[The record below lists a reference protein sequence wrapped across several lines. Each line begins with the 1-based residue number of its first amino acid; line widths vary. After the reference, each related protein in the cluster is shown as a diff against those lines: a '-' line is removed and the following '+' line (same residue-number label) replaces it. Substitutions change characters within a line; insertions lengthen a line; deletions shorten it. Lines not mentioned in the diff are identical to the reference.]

1 MDNVQSLLGFVAVWV
16 AINAVVRLAQAFRKG
31 AEWRWISMEL
41 VSPLHLR
48 VTTTALNDTVMA
60 WAHSLTGRAPLAAKA
75 VDAFYSAG
83 VGAAVASMLLC
94 LALLTIAGAQIAMAI
109 GARLG
114 FGSTWSLLQWPML
127 VWAPVS
133 NAWQTSAVGSA
144 NTTASTMT
152 PIADTT
158 RLQRRLLADSKPEAQ
173 WLRPVIPGITMPL
186 GHLWYYLL
194 SLIICAVVHELG
206 HALAAARASIRLR
219 SFGLFVM
226 GVYPGAF
233 VDLPRDK
240 LEQALPTQQLRIVCA
255 GVWHNAVTALL
266 AWLLVHS
273 GGLGWA
279 FSHSGW
285 MRADTGVV
293 VVDVAQ
299 SSPLFGRIPLLS
311 TVYRVDDVELRAPI
325 GNASYLSP
333 EYMQS
338 DGRFRNSPIARW
350 SSVLTN
356 TQTNAET
363 ATAGFCAQV
372 ADNVDDGLCC
382 EISPLFPLGESP
394 DANIFCFE
402 QYRRPLSSVSPPMC
416 FDLRST
422 LARAGSARCQLD
434 TDCANSS
441 SNAGGRQALFGRKGH
456 DIARSSGSNQGQH
469 ICVLPSSPYP
479 DSRVLRLYYY
489 PFGDEG
495 KNGEVLIYVGS
506 PKALWLEI
514 QVSSLRPRWRW
525 LSCRLP
531 SWTEALFQYILSFSL
546 AFCLLNA
553 IPACYLD
560 GDHLLRLLLSMA
572 QMRWSAASHLVDGE
586 SSSSDSE
593 TELLDSPAAS
603 PVLNVSEPSHFAEQ
617 SETLSAATSEDTNAD
632 QTALPE
638 LVGAWRQ
645 IYIVATTLTTG
656 LLAWCVIGSLALLA
670 L

>member
-1 MDNVQSLLGFVAVWV
+1 MDNVQSLLGFVGVWV
-16 AINAVVRLAQAFRKG
+16 AINAVVRLVHAYRKG
-31 AEWRWISMEL
+31 AEWRRVSVEL

-48 VTTTALNDTVMA
+48 LTTTALNDTVMV
-60 WAHSLTGRAPLAAKA
+60 WAHSLTGRVPLIAKA
-75 VDAFYSAG
+75 VDAFYSVG
-83 VGAAVASMLLC
+83 VVAAVASMLLC
-94 LALLTIAGAQIAMAI
+94 LALLAIAGAQIAMSI
-109 GARLG
+109 VARLG

-127 VWAPVS
+127 AWTPVS
-133 NAWQTSAVGSA
+133 DAWLTGAPGSQ
-144 NTTASTMT
+144 NTTASTAT
-152 PIADTT
+152 PLADTT
-158 RLQRRLLADSKPEAQ
+158 RLQRRLLADSKPDAQ
-173 WLRPVIPGITMPL
+173 WLRPVIPGVTMPL

-206 HALAAARASIRLR
+206 HALAAARANIRLR

-240 LEQALPTQQLRIVCA
+240 LEQAPPTQQLRIVCA

-325 GNASYLSP
+325 GNVSYLSP

-338 DGRFRNSPIARW
+338 DGRFGSSPIARW

-356 TQTNAET
+356 TKTNTET

-382 EISPLFPLGESP
+382 EISPQFPLGESP

-402 QYRRPLSSVSPPMC
+402 QYRRPLSLVPPPMC

-422 LARAGSARCQLD
+422 LARASATRCQLD

-441 SNAGGRQALFGRKGH
+441 SNAGGRQTLFGRKGH
-456 DIARSSGSNQGQH
+456 DIAKSTGDNQGQH
-469 ICVLPSSPYP
+469 MCVLPSSPYP
-479 DSRVLRLYYY
+479 ESRVLRLYYY
-489 PFGDEG
+489 PYGDEG
-495 KNGEVLIYVGS
+495 KNGKVLVYVGS
-506 PKALWLEI
+506 PKTLWLEM
-514 QVSSLRPRWRW
+514 QVSSLRPRWHW

-531 SWTEALFQYILSFSL
+531 SWTEAIFQYILSFSL

-553 IPACYLD
+553 IPAWYLD

-593 TELLDSPAAS
+593 PELLDSPAAS
-603 PVLNVSEPSHFAEQ
+603 PVLNVAEPSQFTEQ
-617 SETLSAATSEDTNAD
+617 SENLSDGANTD
-632 QTALPE
+632 QAALPE
-638 LVGAWRQ
+638 LDGVWSQ
-645 IYIVATTLTTG
+645 IYVVATTLTTG